1 MSPTPVVN
9 VLDTRRYDERVLKHE
24 EKRHEQLIK
33 EAKEAYAKTKS
44 VGMTRTPAVIS
55 DPEDPNFDLEKL
67 VNYWAKE

>member
-1 MSPTPVVN
+1 MSPTP
-9 VLDTRRYDERVLKHE
+9 HE

-44 VGMTRTPAVIS
+44 VGMTRTPGMFTGASALTTAVIS